1 MHQYRCKRVTEF
13 PESSFVLCNC
23 GRRSS
28 LARELWQEKTDKV
41 IANVLPSLRTFT
53 DPTPLSLGRPRIE
66 SSNTAWYAYG
76 SFQGERYIL
85 SVSFFFWP
93 VKMCGYSS
101 QWENGG
107 VIVECKY
114 YGW

>member
-28 LARELWQEKTDKV
+28 LACELWQEKTDKV
-41 IANVLPSLRTFT
+41 IANVLPSLRTL
-53 DPTPLSLGRPRIE
+53 PIPHLPLDRPSNE
-66 SSNTAWYAYG
+66 SSNTAWYVYD
-76 SFQGERYIL
+76 SFQGRPDIF
-85 SVSFFFWP
+85 SQCAFFWP
-93 VKMCGYSS
+93 VKMCGYTS
-101 QWENGG
+101 QRENGG
-107 VIVECKY
+107 VIVERKY